1 MPRARNHR
9 LFTWK
14 GEVERPACPA
24 SSEEGRGLS
33 SLPSLSQV
41 PVGADPGRGGSGQ
54 PPQPPP
60 FPTFAPRR
68 PRGRDALSL
77 AAVFSWTRR
86 SGGGGR
92 TGHTQRAVRPLWS
105 PGPRRRPPSLGVLLP
120 PPSFTHLPPGRGGCR
135 PAGDRWPPP
144 PLRAES
150 GVSRRPRAE
159 PGRGGVPA
167 AGGAPGRVT
176 PGAAAASYKGQ
187 IHVTFPQRGGGRAG
201 SRRSPTATGRSGDLT
216 LKRKASR
223 LLENIKLHHGTL
235 TNNQDHLKLL
245 EGDKVFLFLVSGCLS
260 VGFFLNAGSHQLHAM
275 HVENHQFR
283 FVAQLG
289 DELSA
294 NLS

>member
-1 MPRARNHR
+1 MPTRA
-9 LFTWK
+9 
-14 GEVERPACPA
+14 
-24 SSEEGRGLS
+24 
-33 SLPSLSQV
+33 
-41 PVGADPGRGGSGQ
+41 GGSGQ

-86 SGGGGR
+86 SGGGRGGNGGR
-92 TGHTQRAVRPLWS
+92 DTHNGRYGRSEAPVRA
-105 PGPRRRPPSLGVLLP
+105 GVLLP
-120 PPSFTHLPPGRGGCR
+120 SGFFFPPR
-135 PAGDRWPPP
+135 PSRTCLLAEEAAGQLGTGDPPP

-150 GVSRRPRAE
+150 GVNRRPRAE
-159 PGRGGVPA
+159 PGRGGGGGVPA

-187 IHVTFPQRGGGRAG
+187 IHVTFPQRSGGRAG

-235 TNNQDHLKLL
+235 TNYQDHLKLL
-245 EGDKVFLFLVSGCLS
+245 ESDRVFLFLVSGCLS

-275 HVENHQFR
+275 HVENHQFC
-283 FVAQLG
+283 FVAQVG
-289 DELSA
+289 DELNA